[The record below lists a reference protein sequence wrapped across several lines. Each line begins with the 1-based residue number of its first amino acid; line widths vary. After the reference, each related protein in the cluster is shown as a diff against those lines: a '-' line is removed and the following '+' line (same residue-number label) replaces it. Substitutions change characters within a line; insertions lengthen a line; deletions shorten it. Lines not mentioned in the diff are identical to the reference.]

1 MVSIYFDNYVYILV
15 RRIDYTDNMNSE
27 IEAKFVNV
35 DHDDVRNKLKS
46 VGAMCEH
53 PMRLMR
59 RSVFH
64 NDEMVGKNAYT
75 RVRDEGDK
83 VTMTYKQFDDAS
95 SINGV
100 REIET
105 SVGDFETAVAIL
117 EQTGL
122 SKDTYQ
128 ETKRETW
135 KWDDVEVVL
144 DLWPWV
150 DPYIEIEGPSEERV
164 RAVAEALGFVW
175 SDAVYGGVASVY
187 VLRYPN
193 MGDRAAEIINRE
205 TPVIRF
211 EDPVP
216 KNFIGVE

>member
-1 MVSIYFDNYVYILV
+1 
-15 RRIDYTDNMNSE
+15 MNSE
-27 IEAKFVNV
+27 IEAKFVSV
-35 DHDDVRNKLKS
+35 DHDEVRKKLEAA
-46 VGAMCEH
+46 GAICEQ

-64 NDEMVGKNAYT
+64 NDPMVAKNAYT

-83 VTMTYKQFDDAS
+83 VTITYKQFDDAS
-95 SINGV
+95 SIHGV

-105 SVGDFETAVAIL
+105 TVGDFDTAVAIL
-117 EQTGL
+117 EQAGL

-135 KWDDVEVVL
+135 KLDDVEIVL
-144 DLWPWV
+144 DEWPWV
-150 DPYIEIEGPSEERV
+150 DPSIEIEGPSEERV
-164 RAVAEALGFVW
+164 KSVAEVLGFIW
-175 SDAVYGGVASVY
+175 SDAVFGGVASVY
-187 VLRYPN
+187 VLKYSN
-193 MGDRAAEIINRE
+193 MGERAAEIINRE

-216 KNFIGVE
+216 KNFIGIE

>member
-1 MVSIYFDNYVYILV
+1 MGIVL
-15 RRIDYTDNMNSE
+15 RQIDYTNDMNSE

-35 DHDDVRNKLKS
+35 DHDDVRMKLKLA
-46 VGAMCEH
+46 GATCIH

-64 NDEMVGKNAYT
+64 NDLMVSKNAYT

-83 VTMTYKQFDDAS
+83 VTITYKQFDDAG
-95 SINGV
+95 SIHGV

-105 SVGDFETAVAIL
+105 TVGDFEIAVAIL
-117 EQTGL
+117 EQAGL

-135 KWDDVEVVL
+135 MLDDVEIVL
-144 DLWPWV
+144 DQWPWV
-150 DPYIEIEGPSEERV
+150 DSYIEIEGPSEEHV
-164 RAVAEALGFVW
+164 KSVAGVLGFKW
-175 SDAVYGGVASVY
+175 SDAIFGGVASVY
-187 VLRYPN
+187 VLKYPS
-193 MGDRAAEIINRE
+193 MGDQAAEIINRK

-216 KNFIGVE
+216 KQFKE